1 LSRLTQ
7 GDYRF
12 SQKIDGT
19 KKRIKELMSKEEYAI
34 LEKYEIAMVKS
45 SLADGTKAKNF
56 DEILGLT
63 RMLKGNWLDVN
74 QDDIDSLVVSIM
86 NRYSDNGKETNSTSD
101 KKRFLKIWFR
111 FVRLGSRSFKK
122 VGDPVETHGLEIKSI
137 DPKITRMQL
146 ITPEEKKRL
155 LDACTNLRDKCLIDV
170 HYDAGTRIGEILS
183 VQIKHVKN
191 DRHGYTIAVDG
202 KTGSR
207 PIRILES
214 STSLARWLES
224 HPNRDDPE
232 AWLFPSMKTI
242 WAGSKL
248 SYPASVRVLDSVTKR
263 AKMRHLNW
271 HLFRHTEATRT
282 AKYMTDGITKMRH
295 GWSATSKM
303 PSRYAHIVNQDVDD
317 CFLKHHG
324 ITPENKEELN
334 IKPISC
340 PVCKA
345 PNSHDTT
352 MCQVCGKPLSID
364 KAILLETEAQQRNDD
379 LEERLSKMEL
389 LLTQQVKEHVQSS
402 DGQKGLEDHMR
413 KR

>member
-1 LSRLTQ
+1 MNVTTQ

-12 SQKIDGT
+12 QAKIEGS
-19 KKRIKELMSKEEYAI
+19 KRRIKELMSQEEYAV
-34 LEKYEIAMVKS
+34 LEKYEVAMVKS
-45 SLADGTKAKNF
+45 ALADGTKCKNF

-63 RMLKGNWLDVN
+63 RMLNGNWLDVN
-74 QDDIDSLVVSIM
+74 QDDIDSLVVSVM
-86 NRYSDNGKETNSTSD
+86 NRYSENGKETESSRD
-101 KKRFLKIWFR
+101 KKRFLKVWFR
-111 FVRLGSRSFKK
+111 FVRLGSRSFKV
-122 VGDPVETHGLEIKSI
+122 VGDPIETKGLELKFVDS
-137 DPKITRMQL
+137 KITRMQL
-146 ITPEEKKRL
+146 ITPEEKKKL

-183 VQIKHVKN
+183 VQIKHIKN
-191 DRHGYTIAVDG
+191 DKIGYLIAVDG

-232 AWLFPSMKTI
+232 AWLFPTMKTI
-242 WAGSKL
+242 WSGSKL
-248 SYPASVRVLDSVTKR
+248 SYAASVRVLNKVTKQ

-282 AKYMTDGITKMRH
+282 AKYMSDGITKMRH
-295 GWSATSKM
+295 GWSPTSKM

-334 IKPISC
+334 ITPISC
-340 PVCKA
+340 PVCKSA
-345 PNSHDTT
+345 NSHDTT
-352 MCQVCGKPLSID
+352 MCQVCGKPLTID
-364 KAILLETEAQQRNDD
+364 KAILLESETEQRNNA
-379 LEERLSKMEL
+379 LEERIKKMEL
-389 LLTQQVKEHVQSS
+389 IITQTFSKNVATP
-402 DGQKGLEDHMR
+402 DGLKGLEDVLR

>member
-1 LSRLTQ
+1 LNVTTQ

-12 SQKIDGT
+12 SEKIEGS
-19 KKRIKELMSKEEYAI
+19 KKRIKELMSQEEYAI
-34 LEKYEIAMVKS
+34 LEKYEIEMVKS
-45 SLADGTKAKNF
+45 SLADGTKAKNY

-111 FVRLGSRSFKK
+111 FVRLGSRSFKR

-137 DPKITRMQL
+137 DSKITRMQL
-146 ITPEEKKRL
+146 ITPEEKKKL

-191 DRHGYTIAVDG
+191 DKIGYRIAVDG

-224 HPNRDDPE
+224 HPHRDNPE
-232 AWLFPSMKTI
+232 AWLFPNMKTI
-242 WAGSKL
+242 WSGSK
-248 SYPASVRVLDSVTKR
+248 
-263 AKMRHLNW
+263 
-271 HLFRHTEATRT
+271 FRCC
-282 AKYMTDGITKMRH
+282 IPC
-295 GWSATSKM
+295 S
-303 PSRYAHIVNQDVDD
+303 
-317 CFLKHHG
+317 F
-324 ITPENKEELN
+324 
-334 IKPISC
+334 
-340 PVCKA
+340 
-345 PNSHDTT
+345 
-352 MCQVCGKPLSID
+352 
-364 KAILLETEAQQRNDD
+364 
-379 LEERLSKMEL
+379 
-389 LLTQQVKEHVQSS
+389 
-402 DGQKGLEDHMR
+402 
-413 KR
+413 